1 MSQGMRNASVGSFHP
16 RGKAFMDDPNGKV
29 CLKPFPNGDF
39 PFQAFRLFQPRLMP
53 FSCSC

>member
-39 PFQAFRLFQPRLMP
+39 PFQAFWLFQPCLMP